1 MNLMIKKN
9 VVYLVALIA
18 SAGLSV
24 VTVSAADG
32 DPDAKQEVRDIAV
45 KAKLK
50 ERKNISLV
58 YVKGLVCPS
67 CAIGIRVKVSKL
79 PFVDVTR
86 YKRGVDMDIKSQ
98 LLTVALL
105 PGIKTDTRS
114 IDKAVSNAGYE
125 VVEWYSMEGGK
136 LKAHPFASAKKK

>member
-1 MNLMIKKN
+1 MNLKIRKKLVCL
-9 VVYLVALIA
+9 VVLIA
-18 SAGLSV
+18 SVALSI

-45 KAKLK
+45 KSKLK
-50 ERKNISLV
+50 ERKNISLL

-67 CAIGIRVKVSKL
+67 CAIGIRVKVGKL
-79 PFVDVTR
+79 PFVDVSR

-105 PGIKTDTRS
+105 PDVKTDKRS
-114 IDKAVSNAGYE
+114 INKAVSNAGYDA
-125 VVEWYSMEGGK
+125 VEWYSMEGGK
-136 LKAHPFASAKKK
+136 IKAHPFASAKKK

>member
-1 MNLMIKKN
+1 MNLIIKKN
-9 VVYLVALIA
+9 VVCLVALIA
-18 SAGLSV
+18 STGLSV
-24 VTVSAADG
+24 VTVAAADG

-79 PFVDVTR
+79 PFVDATR

-114 IDKAVSNAGYE
+114 IDKAVTNAGYE

-136 LKAHPFASAKKK
+136 LKAHPFASEKKK

>member
-1 MNLMIKKN
+1 MNLIIKKN
-9 VVYLVALIA
+9 VVCLVALIV

-32 DPDAKQEVRDIAV
+32 DPDAKQEVRDIAA

-50 ERKNISLV
+50 ERKNISLL
-58 YVKGLVCPS
+58 YVKGMVCPS
-67 CAIGIRVKVSKL
+67 CAIGIRVKVGKL

-86 YKRGVDMDIKSQ
+86 YKRGMDMDIKSQ

-105 PGIKTDTRS
+105 PDVKTDTRS
-114 IDKAVSNAGYE
+114 INKAVTSAGYE
-125 VVEWYSMEGGK
+125 VAEWYSMEGGK
-136 LKAHPFASAKKK
+136 LKAHRFASAKKK

>member
-9 VVYLVALIA
+9 VVCLVALIA
-18 SAGLSV
+18 STGLSV
-24 VTVSAADG
+24 VTVAAADG

-114 IDKAVSNAGYE
+114 IDKAVTNAGYE

-136 LKAHPFASAKKK
+136 LKAHPFASEKKK

>member
-9 VVYLVALIA
+9 VVCLVALIA
-18 SAGLSV
+18 STGLSV
-24 VTVSAADG
+24 VTVAAADG

-79 PFVDVTR
+79 PFVDATR

-114 IDKAVSNAGYE
+114 IDKAVTNAGYE

-136 LKAHPFASAKKK
+136 LKAHQFASEKKK

>member
-1 MNLMIKKN
+1 MNLIIRKKL
-9 VVYLVALIA
+9 VCLVALIVSVA
-18 SAGLSV
+18 LSI

-32 DPDAKQEVRDIAV
+32 DPDAKQEVRDIAA

-50 ERKNISLV
+50 ERKNISLL
-58 YVKGLVCPS
+58 YVKGMVCPS
-67 CAIGIRVKVSKL
+67 CAIGIRVKVGKL

-105 PGIKTDTRS
+105 PDVKTDRRS
-114 IDKAVSNAGYE
+114 INKAVSNAGYDA
-125 VVEWYSMEGGK
+125 VEWYSMEGGK
-136 LKAHPFASAKKK
+136 LKAHPFASAKRK

>member
-9 VVYLVALIA
+9 VVCLVALIV

-32 DPDAKQEVRDIAV
+32 DPDAKQEVRDIAA

-50 ERKNISLV
+50 ERKNILLL

-67 CAIGIRVKVSKL
+67 CAIGIRVKVGKL

-86 YKRGVDMDIKSQ
+86 YKRGVDMDIKNQ

-105 PGIKTDTRS
+105 SDVKTDRRS
-114 IDKAVSNAGYE
+114 INKAVSNAGYDA
-125 VVEWYSMEGGK
+125 VEWYSMAGGK
-136 LKAHPFASAKKK
+136 IKAHPLASAKKK

>member
-1 MNLMIKKN
+1 MNLKIRKKL
-9 VVYLVALIA
+9 VCLVALIVSVA
-18 SAGLSV
+18 LSI

-50 ERKNISLV
+50 ERKNISLL

-67 CAIGIRVKVSKL
+67 CAIGIRVKVGKL
-79 PFVDVTR
+79 PFVDVSR

-105 PGIKTDTRS
+105 PDVKTDKRS
-114 IDKAVSNAGYE
+114 INKAVSNAGYD

-136 LKAHPFASAKKK
+136 IKAHPFASAKKK

>member
-1 MNLMIKKN
+1 MNLIIKKN
-9 VVYLVALIA
+9 VVCLVALIA
-18 SAGLSV
+18 STGLSV
-24 VTVSAADG
+24 VTVAAADG

-50 ERKNISLV
+50 ERKNTSLV

-114 IDKAVSNAGYE
+114 IDKAVTNAGYE

-136 LKAHPFASAKKK
+136 LKAHPFASEKKK